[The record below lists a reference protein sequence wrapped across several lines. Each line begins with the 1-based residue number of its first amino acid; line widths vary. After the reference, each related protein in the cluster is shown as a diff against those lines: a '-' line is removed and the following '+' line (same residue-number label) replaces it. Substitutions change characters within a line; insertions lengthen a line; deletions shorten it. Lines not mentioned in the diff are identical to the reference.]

1 MIQNNKMKT
10 EEIIKLTEKQLEEIH
25 EKIVEIAS
33 DEIESESNK
42 SIDLKTVINKIISEQ
57 IHNAIREMTEE
68 KEFNT
73 TVEKNEFIQRCV
85 DMNKIEFNKM
95 IKKLNARV
103 N

>member
-1 MIQNNKMKT
+1 MKT

-33 DEIESESNK
+33 DEIESENNK